1 MGKSTIDYK
10 WPFSIAMLNYLRV
23 NMSSKKM
30 VASPM
35 AGEIG
40 NGKLWVKTSP
50 GTGNDC
56 YIAMA
61 ALAILCGSIGMIMG

>member
-1 MGKSTIDYK
+1 
-10 WPFSIAMLNYLRV
+10 
-23 NMSSKKM
+23 MSSKKM